1 MVMPNSNVLNNL
13 RDAGDFEI
21 DAWKL
26 LPSLRAQLGDDALN
40 GSTPAK
46 ALMLTHVYRGA
57 LSRGR
62 ELALSTLLYNGG
74 TGPETPSEL
83 LLDAFYDYR
92 RPCSAALRN
101 ARVATRVGV
110 EGAAQTSAQVA
121 GMSPSSREALER
133 GRRAQLLHALLLCVE
148 ARWPAGV
155 LMLRRFVDVSILLRR
170 AARGAGHAL
179 HRAACGVRATSSC
192 R

>member
-74 TGPETPSEL
+74 TGPETPPEL

-110 EGAAQTSAQVA
+110 EGAALTSAQVA
-121 GMSPSSREALER
+121 GMYLQPRGARARTALAAAACAAAVR
-133 GRRAQLLHALLLCVE
+133 GGAMACRRAHAAPL
-148 ARWPAGV
+148 
-155 LMLRRFVDVSILLRR
+155 LRRVHMLRR
-170 AARGAGHAL
+170 AARSAGHAL
-179 HRAACGVRATSSC
+179 HRAARCM
-192 R
+192 